1 MDSLYLRGDRHRGEI
16 IYRSRTSLSTVAVDL
31 LESEYIEIDFTDFE
45 YSEFDLVDPEYV
57 KIFGFEEVQVRVYQ

>member
-1 MDSLYLRGDRHRGEI
+1 M
-16 IYRSRTSLSTVAVDL
+16 AVDL